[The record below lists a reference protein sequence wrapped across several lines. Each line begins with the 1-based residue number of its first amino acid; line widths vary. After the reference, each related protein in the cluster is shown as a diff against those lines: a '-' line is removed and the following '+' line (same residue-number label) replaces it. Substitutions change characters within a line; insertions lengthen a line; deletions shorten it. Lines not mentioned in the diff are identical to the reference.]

1 MLYEVASVLRAKKE
15 FPEDAIQNAL
25 RFLLDTGVEIFT
37 PTEELFRN
45 TIHLTFRTNLSFY
58 DCLYVAL
65 ADQLGAHLL
74 TADQAI
80 YKKAH
85 VLLPV
90 VLVQ

>member
-1 MLYEVASVLRAKKE
+1 M
-15 FPEDAIQNAL
+15 
-25 RFLLDTGVEIFT
+25 GVEIFT
-37 PTEELFRN
+37 PTEELLEK
-45 TIHLTFRTNLSFY
+45 TVHLTFRTGLSFY

-65 ADQLGAHLL
+65 AGQLGAHLL

-85 VLLPV
+85 ALLPV